1 MVDVLFS
8 LFVDVGL
15 TVRWLL

>member
-1 MVDVLFS
+1 M

-15 TVRWLL
+15 AGEILSVCWW